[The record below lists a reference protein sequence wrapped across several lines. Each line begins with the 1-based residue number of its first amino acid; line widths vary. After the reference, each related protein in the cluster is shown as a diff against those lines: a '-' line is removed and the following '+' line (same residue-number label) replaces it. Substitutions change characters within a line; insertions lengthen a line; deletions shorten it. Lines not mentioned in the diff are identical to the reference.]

1 MNYKELAKVPSTP
14 TREGYAFKGWYTDTI
29 LTNAYNFGSQ
39 VLGPITLYANW
50 APTFTVSFDSKGG
63 SAVNTQS
70 LEYNAK
76 AKAPTSS
83 TRTGYVFNGCYV
95 DEALTEAYNF
105 DNPVTTALM
114 LNAKWTPLFTVN
126 FDIKGGTPVAEQK
139 TVIEGGVVA
148 APVEPVREGYV
159 FGGWYG
165 DEGLTTNY
173 DFATPVTVNVTLYAK
188 WKALYTVKFDAGLSN
203 TTPPLPKIV
212 VEGDVAHAP
221 DASELPSNPGNI
233 IYGWIVPYDFE
244 QLAIN
249 GTLHVPYTQSGLNYK

>member
-39 VLGPITLYANW
+39 VLGPITLYAKW

-76 AKAPTSS
+76 AKAPTSP

-114 LNAKWTPLFTVN
+114 
-126 FDIKGGTPVAEQK
+126 
-139 TVIEGGVVA
+139 
-148 APVEPVREGYV
+148 
-159 FGGWYG
+159 
-165 DEGLTTNY
+165 
-173 DFATPVTVNVTLYAK
+173 LYAK

-221 DASELPSNPGNI
+221 DTSELPSNPGNT
-233 IYGWIVPYDFE
+233 IYSWIVPYDFE

-249 GTLHVPYTQSGLNYK
+249 GNLTRTIYARWTEL